1 MALCQQRDPKGSAVL
16 KLGVNV
22 DHAATLRN
30 ARGTVYPDPV
40 VCAMLCEAAGADSIV
55 MHLREDR
62 RHIKER
68 DLLLLKSA
76 VKIPINLEMA
86 ASDDIVAFALKYK
99 PFQATL
105 VPERRQEL
113 TTEGGLDLVKNFK
126 KIAKVTH
133 RLQDKGIKVSLFIDP
148 NLKQVDM
155 AKIIG
160 ADNIEIHTGA
170 FCDAVNKIQR
180 AKELKKIVESV
191 KAADDLEFFVAA
203 GHGINYENV
212 KDILKIKAIRELN
225 IGHSII
231 SRALY
236 TGLPAAVKEMIEL
249 IR

>member
-1 MALCQQRDPKGSAVL
+1 M

-30 ARGTVYPDPV
+30 ARGTTYPDPV
-40 VCAMLCEAAGADSIV
+40 LCAMLSEAAGADSIV

-68 DLLLLKSA
+68 DLLLLKRA

-86 ASDDIVAFALKYK
+86 ANEEIIAFALKYK

-126 KIAKVTH
+126 KVFAVTR

-148 NLKQVDM
+148 SLKQVEL
-155 AKIIG
+155 AEKIG
-160 ADNIEIHTGA
+160 AEHIEFHTGRY
-170 FCDAVNKIQR
+170 CDAKTTAVKK
-180 AKELKKIVESV
+180 KELKKLKQAAVLA
-191 KAADDLEFFVAA
+191 KAAGFFVAA
-203 GHGINYENV
+203 GHGINYENT
-212 KDILKIKAIRELN
+212 KDIIAIKAIEELN

-236 TGLPAAVKEMIEL
+236 VGLPAAVEEMREL
-249 IR
+249 IK

>member
-1 MALCQQRDPKGSAVL
+1 L

-30 ARGTVYPDPV
+30 ARGTTYPDPV
-40 VCAMLCEAAGADSIV
+40 LCAMLCEAAGADSIV

-68 DLLLLKSA
+68 DLLLLKRA

-86 ASDDIVAFALKYK
+86 ASEDIVVFALEYK

-126 KIAKVTH
+126 KVSSVTR

-148 NLKQVDM
+148 SLKQVEF
-155 AKIIG
+155 AQKIG
-160 ADNIEIHTGA
+160 AEHIEFHTGA
-170 FCDAVNKIQR
+170 YCDAKTS
-180 AKELKKIVESV
+180 AAKKKELKKL
-191 KAADDLEFFVAA
+191 KQAAALAKDAGFFVAA
-203 GHGINYENV
+203 GHGINYENT
-212 KDILKIKAIRELN
+212 KDIIAIKAIEELN
-225 IGHSII
+225 IGHAII

-236 TGLPAAVKEMIEL
+236 IGLPAAVEEMRAI
-249 IR
+249 IGR